1 MFVYLC
7 HYDYI
12 STYYETV
19 SIWSLL
25 DPKKTVMIENVG
37 GRGDSLFGREEQGAK
52 EKILVGGE
60 VAGRE
65 ERDLTLKYRGQH

>member
-7 HYDYI
+7 NYDYI

-19 SIWSLL
+19 SIWSLFG
-25 DPKKTVMIENVG
+25 PKKTVMIENVG
-37 GRGDSLFGREEQGAK
+37 GRRDNLFGREEQGGK
-52 EKILVGGE
+52 RRLVRGE